1 VTWDDGS
8 PANRGRSALGR
19 RILAGIV
26 LALVAAIIIAVF
38 AFTGGH
44 RNFIGANCELPATV
58 EMLVALHTVSPTHS
72 VTVTSNTEVPFQ
84 QHKFF
89 LTESGTTVF
98 VFDETVGKGIC
109 EFPAGS

>member
-1 VTWDDGS
+1 MTWDDGS
-8 PANRGRSALGR
+8 TPNRGRSTLGK

-26 LALVAAIIIAVF
+26 LAVVAAAIVAVF

-44 RNFIGANCELPATV
+44 RNSIGANCELPATV
-58 EMLVALHTVSPTHS
+58 EMLVALHTLSPTHS

-89 LTESGTTVF
+89 LTESGTTVY
-98 VFDETVGKGIC
+98 VFDESVGKGIC